1 MFVHGVRQFSAD
13 LRFLEPAPL
22 PCKFPSVSTPGFAES
37 TCVSRPCLS
46 CCRLS
51 SCRVVELV
59 RPPTAFPRTAPR
71 VPWVSFL
78 DPRGCQSPDDPVTK
92 SQPLCVLVG
101 VVTSCV
107 LCARV
112 RCRVSRSCATENT
125 YRHLNSEVLQCRSVI
140 LNGSFWCL
148 VENQQKTKRKTY
160 KQLSMA
166 LFPTTSGKSHILR
179 TLPQPQSRQT
189 KQLTAKAPSQ
199 LDVRGFP
206 NVYPACLAWTDKQ
219 RRFIA

>member
-1 MFVHGVRQFSAD
+1 MSRKN
-13 LRFLEPAPL
+13 RRWC
-22 PCKFPSVSTPGFAES
+22 CKFPSVSTTGFAEC

-59 RPPTAFPRTAPR
+59 GPPTAFPRTAPR

-78 DPRGCQSPDDPVTK
+78 DPRGCQSPDDPVGK

-112 RCRVSRSCATENT
+112 RGRVSRSCATENT
-125 YRHLNSEVLQCRSVI
+125 YRPARLEAVFSPFSDICVVRPKISAVFRFGCSVQ
-140 LNGSFWCL
+140 L
-148 VENQQKTKRKTY
+148 VEMFLLVVASRLVHANANLF
-160 KQLSMA
+160 LS
-166 LFPTTSGKSHILR
+166 R
-179 TLPQPQSRQT
+179 
-189 KQLTAKAPSQ
+189 
-199 LDVRGFP
+199 
-206 NVYPACLAWTDKQ
+206 
-219 RRFIA
+219 